1 MNSKTSVFIA
11 LITVF
16 ALGTATEAQTRLRG
30 PPVVAVNQRET
41 SKKQNESAQDTAQ
54 RKSVRPGI
62 NKNFLDAD
70 LDVDQ
75 WVKRFE
81 VESREVFSAR
91 HKVLKAIDVRPG
103 WSIADVGAGTGLYTR
118 LFSEAVGNSGQ
129 VFAVDISPRF
139 IQNITQQ
146 IKAGKLANVKT
157 VLCKDD
163 SVELPSSSVDC
174 VFVCDTYHHFEY
186 PGSTLASIHRALRKE
201 GTLIVIDFERIP
213 GKSRAWTINHV
224 RAGKE
229 VFTQEMEAAGFR
241 LEGQAEIEG
250 FEENYFLKFRKR

>member
-1 MNSKTSVFIA
+1 MSFKTSVFLV
-11 LITVF
+11 LIPVF
-16 ALGTATEAQTRLRG
+16 AFPAAAEAQSRFRG
-30 PPVVAVNQRET
+30 PRAVAVNQRET
-41 SKKQNESAQDTAQ
+41 SEEQNESAQDAGE

-62 NKNFLDAD
+62 NKNFLAAD

-81 VESREVFSAR
+81 IESREVFSAR
-91 HKVLKAIDVRPG
+91 HNVLKAIGVRPG

-118 LFSEAVGNSGQ
+118 LFSEAVGKSGR
-129 VFAVDISPRF
+129 VYAVDISPRF

-146 IKAGKLANVKT
+146 IKDGKLANVKT

-186 PGSTLASIHRALRKE
+186 PGATLASIHRALRKD

-213 GKSRAWTINHV
+213 GKSREWTINHV

-229 VFTQEMEAAGFR
+229 VFKQETEAAGFR
-241 LEGQAEIEG
+241 LEEQVEIEG